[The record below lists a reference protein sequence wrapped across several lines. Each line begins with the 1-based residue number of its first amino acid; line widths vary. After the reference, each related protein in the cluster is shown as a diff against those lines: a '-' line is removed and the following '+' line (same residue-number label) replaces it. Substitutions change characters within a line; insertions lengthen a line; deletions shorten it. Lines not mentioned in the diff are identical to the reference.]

1 VIGRGEQRGV
11 IWATGHYRNG
21 VLLTPITAE
30 AVAEL
35 LTGGEPPAAVS
46 PFTPERFGVGVR

>member
-1 VIGRGEQRGV
+1 M

-21 VLLTPITAE
+21 VLLTPITAD

-35 LTGGEPPAAVS
+35 LTGGEVPEAVR
-46 PFTPERFGVGVR
+46 PFSPERFAAGVR